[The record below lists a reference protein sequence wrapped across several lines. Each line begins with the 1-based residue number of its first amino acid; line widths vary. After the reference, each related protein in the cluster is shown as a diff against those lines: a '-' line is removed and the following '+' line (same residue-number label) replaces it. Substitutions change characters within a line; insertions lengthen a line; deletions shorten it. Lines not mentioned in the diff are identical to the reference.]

1 MSELNKITVI
11 IADDHKLVREGLKQ
25 LLELEDDISVI
36 DQAGDGKEAIEKTLK
51 CVPDILLLDINM
63 PLING
68 IDVLRRLKD
77 LGVSTKIIM
86 LTIHDD
92 KEYIFE
98 TIKIGADGYM
108 VKDSDTDTLI
118 KAIREVKDG
127 RSYIQPSVAKMV
139 AEGLN
144 SDDDEVSS
152 RLKKIKSLTKRE
164 YEVLTLIA
172 EGLNNK
178 DIADKLFISEKTVKN
193 HVSNIFKKIGVNDRI
208 QAAIFAYK
216 NNIKK
221 I

>member
-1 MSELNKITVI
+1 
-11 IADDHKLVREGLKQ
+11 
-25 LLELEDDISVI
+25 
-36 DQAGDGKEAIEKTLK
+36 
-51 CVPDILLLDINM
+51 M
-63 PLING
+63 PQVNG

-77 LGVSTKIIM
+77 MGVNTKIIM

-98 TIKIGADGYM
+98 TIKIGAVGYL
-108 VKDSDTDTLI
+108 VKDSDADTLV
-118 KAIREVKDG
+118 KAIREVKSG
-127 RSYIQPSVAKMV
+127 RTYIQPSVAKMV

-144 SDDDEVSS
+144 TNDEEVTS
-152 RLKKIKSLTKRE
+152 RLKKIESLTKRE

-193 HVSNIFKKIGVNDRI
+193 HVSSIFKKLGVNDRI